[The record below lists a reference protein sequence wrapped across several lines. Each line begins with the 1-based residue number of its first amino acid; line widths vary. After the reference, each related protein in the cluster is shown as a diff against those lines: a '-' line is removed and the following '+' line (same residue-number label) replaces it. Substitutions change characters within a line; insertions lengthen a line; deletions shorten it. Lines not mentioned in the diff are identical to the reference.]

1 VEHSSTYIGYKILW
15 IITLFL
21 EGKKF
26 PAGNLSELRW
36 RYYVMDI
43 VRFFTNERFLQWFL
57 DFDPD
62 SFFTVLKKLFTD
74 PEPRGFIDTQDDF
87 LAKNRE
93 ANPFLEQCYTHEDIV

>member
-1 VEHSSTYIGYKILW
+1 M
-15 IITLFL
+15 FM

-43 VRFFTNERFLQWFL
+43 VRFFTNEKFLAWFL
-57 DFDPD
+57 DFDAE
-62 SFFTVLKKLFTD
+62 SFFNVLLKLFIN
-74 PEPRGFIDTQDDF
+74 PEPREYITSQDDF

-93 ANPFLEQCYTHEDIV
+93 ANPFLE